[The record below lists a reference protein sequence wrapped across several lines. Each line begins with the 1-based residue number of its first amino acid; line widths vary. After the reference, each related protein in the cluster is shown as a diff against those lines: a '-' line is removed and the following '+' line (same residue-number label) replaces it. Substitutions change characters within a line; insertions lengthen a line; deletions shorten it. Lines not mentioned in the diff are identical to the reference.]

1 MFTKAFLA
9 TAAGVAFLAAG
20 SAAAATA
27 TITSVV
33 GSWVDPTPDVAGV
46 DISNGADRSTIAWGY
61 ANFPGAENG
70 EFGGRSGY
78 IFDGLDPIAADI
90 GSPFAFA
97 TFTHENWPI
106 RDPALQSVGL
116 DLTITGVLPTGA
128 ADATPFQ
135 FTTRLDFTHHETMNW
150 VDPCEFGGSPGSGAN
165 EFGCADQVTVSAAGG
180 LTQKIKYGGQTYLFE
195 LLGLSNGASSFLT
208 AERAATSIDLMA
220 QISAV
225 PGPAPVALLVGA
237 FGALGWT
244 LRRRKGDVQAA

>member
-33 GSWVDPTPDVAGV
+33 GAWVDPTPNVAGV

-61 ANFPGAENG
+61 ANFPGASNG

-78 IFDGLDPIAADI
+78 IFDGLDPIAAPL

-97 TFTHENWPI
+97 AFTHENWPI

-116 DLTITGVLPTGA
+116 DVTIQGLLDTGA
-128 ADATPFQ
+128 GDPTAFEV
-135 FTTRLDFTHHETMNW
+135 TTRFDFLHHETMNW
-150 VDPCEFGGSPGSGAN
+150 VSPCEFGGVPGAGIN
-165 EFGCADQVTVSAAGG
+165 LNGCADEVTVVASGG
-180 LTQKIKYGGQTYLFE
+180 LTQTIEHGGKSYLFE

-208 AERAATSIDLMA
+208 GERGATSIDLMA

-225 PGPAPVALLVGA
+225 PVPAPVALLLGA

-244 LRRRKGDVQAA
+244 LRRRRGEAAA